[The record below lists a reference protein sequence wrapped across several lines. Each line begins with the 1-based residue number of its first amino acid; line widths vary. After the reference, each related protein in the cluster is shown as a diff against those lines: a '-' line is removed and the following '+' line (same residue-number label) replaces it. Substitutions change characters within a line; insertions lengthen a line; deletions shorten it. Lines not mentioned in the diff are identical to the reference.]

1 MHTRH
6 GEVFR
11 PVPEADIKPLTRSW
25 WLMLLRGIAGVLF
38 GIAAFVWPGLTVLA
52 LTLLYG
58 AFALADGVF
67 SLGAAITGSGNDKS
81 IPTWWLV
88 LIGLL
93 GIVAGIVAFLWP
105 GLTAFALV
113 IMIGAWAVTIG
124 ILEIIGAIWLRHE
137 LEDEW
142 LLIAAGLLSVL
153 FGAALLLRPGAG
165 ALALAWAIGAF
176 ALVSG
181 LLHIAFAF
189 RLKGVADRRPA
200 GTAGLASGGHRQ

>member
-1 MHTRH
+1 MHTQR
-6 GEVFR
+6 GEPYR
-11 PVPEADIKPLTRSW
+11 PVPASDLRPLTRSW
-25 WLMLLRGIAGVLF
+25 WLILLRGIAGVLF
-38 GIAAFVWPGLTVLA
+38 GIAAFVWPGLTVIA

-58 AFALADGVF
+58 AFAMADGIL
-67 SLGAAITGSGNDKS
+67 SLGAAVTGSGDRS
-81 IPTWWLV
+81 IPTWWLL

-93 GIVAGIVAFLWP
+93 GIAAGVVAFLWP

-113 IMIGAWAVTIG
+113 ILIGAWAVTIG
-124 ILEIIGAIWLRHE
+124 VLEIIGAIWLRHE

-153 FGAALLLRPGAG
+153 FGLAVLLWPGAG

-176 ALVSG
+176 AILSG

-189 RLKGVADRRPA
+189 RLKGVHDRR
-200 GTAGLASGGHRQ
+200 